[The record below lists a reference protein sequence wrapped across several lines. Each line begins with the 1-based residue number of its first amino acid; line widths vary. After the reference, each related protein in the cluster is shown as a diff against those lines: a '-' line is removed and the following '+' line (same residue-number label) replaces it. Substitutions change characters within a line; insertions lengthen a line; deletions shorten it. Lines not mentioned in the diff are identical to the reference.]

1 MRRFALSILAAAM
14 AFCVTAQ
21 SVEYQAFIYTNDE
34 LSEEIQRETDA
45 LGQRSI
51 FGDMLGATTNALS
64 GMATGYITSFVDLG
78 INAIGSL
85 ITR

>member
-51 FGDMLGATTNALS
+51 FGDMLGRIAYHAQGAAESRVGRNS
-64 GMATGYITSFVDLG
+64 SERKRV
-78 INAIGSL
+78 
-85 ITR
+85 